1 MEGELVLSG
10 YKLLE
15 PVHIN
20 LQTVTIMV
28 PQDDFRTMPTIFEF
42 IERYFDKRR
51 FSQQYP
57 FNTVNLNNR
66 VCRDD
71 EFEILYIP
79 SRIDSTELFK
89 IAKKSLLGKIAERI
103 YKEISLSEREKCFN
117 QFNSVILSPINEL
130 LSRYNLICESN
141 MNDFWSFSKVID
153 LLSNDMEMYGTFEE
167 RSQYDLKYMLV
178 DLFAEL
184 DTGKKKLLLFDLP
197 EQGLSTEEFYD
208 LFDYLNKKCSNID
221 NIIVYTQSSAITKIY
236 EKPLC
241 YHLVKDNQIWGMDD
255 YDEIEALLIEESGS
269 INFLEKARQ
278 FIQSLFNRSLFEKE
292 YKEISDLFF
301 TK

>member
-89 IAKKSLLGKIAERI
+89 IAKKSLLGKIVERI

-208 LFDYLNKKCSNID
+208 LFDYLNKKCSNIN

-255 YDEIEALLIEESGS
+255 YDEIETLLLEDSGS
-269 INFLEKARQ
+269 INFLEKERR
-278 FIQSLFNRSLFEKE
+278 FIQSLFNRSLFETD

-301 TK
+301 SK

>member
-1 MEGELVLSG
+1 MNGELVLSG
-10 YKLLE
+10 YRLLE

-20 LQTVTIMV
+20 LQAITIVV
-28 PQDDFRTMPTIFEF
+28 PQDDFRTMPVIFDF

-57 FNTVNLNNR
+57 FNTLNLNNS

-79 SRIDSTELFK
+79 SRVDSTELFK
-89 IAKKSLLGKIAERI
+89 IAKKSLLGKITEKI
-103 YKEISLSEREKCFN
+103 YKEVSISEREKCFN
-117 QFNSVILSPINEL
+117 QLNSVILLPINEL

-141 MNDFWSFSKVID
+141 MNDFWSFSKIID
-153 LLSNDMEMYGTFEE
+153 VLSNDMEIYGTFDE

-184 DTGKKKLLLFDLP
+184 DIGKKKLLLLDLP
-197 EQGLSTEEFYD
+197 EQGLSTEEFHS
-208 LFDYLNKKCSNID
+208 LLDYLNKKCSNID
-221 NIIVYTQSSAITKIY
+221 NVIVYTQSSAITNIY

-241 YHLVKDNQIWGMDD
+241 YHIVKDNQIWGMDD
-255 YDEIEALLIEESGS
+255 YDEIEVLLLEDSGS
-269 INFLEKARQ
+269 INLLEKEHQ
-278 FIQSLFNRSLFEKE
+278 FIQSLFNRSLFETE

-301 TK
+301 CK

>member
-1 MEGELVLSG
+1 MNGELVLSG
-10 YKLLE
+10 YRLFE

-20 LQTVTIMV
+20 LQTIPIVV
-28 PQDDFRTMPTIFEF
+28 PQDDFRTIPVIFDF

-57 FNTVNLNNR
+57 FNTLNLNNS

-79 SRIDSTELFK
+79 SRVDSTELFK
-89 IAKKSLLGKIAERI
+89 IAKKSLLGKITEKI
-103 YKEISLSEREKCFN
+103 YKEVSISEREKCFN
-117 QFNSVILSPINEL
+117 QLNSVILSPINEL

-141 MNDFWSFSKVID
+141 MNDFWSFSKIINV
-153 LLSNDMEMYGTFEE
+153 LSNNMELYGTFDE

-184 DTGKKKLLLFDLP
+184 LLLDLP
-197 EQGLSTEEFYD
+197 EQGLSTEEFHS
-208 LFDYLNKKCSNID
+208 LLGYLNKKCLNID
-221 NIIVYTQSSAITKIY
+221 NAIVYTQSSAITNIY

-241 YHLVKDNQIWGMDD
+241 YHIVKDNQIWGMDD
-255 YDEIEALLIEESGS
+255 YDEIEVLLLEDSES
-269 INFLEKARQ
+269 INLLEKERR
-278 FIQSLFNRSLFEKE
+278 FIKSLFNRSLFETD

-301 TK
+301 SK

>member
-130 LSRYNLICESN
+130 LSRYNLICKSN

-269 INFLEKARQ
+269 INFLEKERQ

>member
-10 YKLLE
+10 YRLLE

-20 LQTVTIMV
+20 LQTITIVV
-28 PQDDFRTMPTIFEF
+28 PQDDFRTMPIIFEF

-71 EFEILYIP
+71 EFEIFYIP

-89 IAKKSLLGKIAERI
+89 IAKKSLLGKIAEKI

-117 QFNSVILSPINEL
+117 QLNSVILSPINEL

-153 LLSNDMEMYGTFEE
+153 LLSNDIEMYGTFEE

-184 DTGKKKLLLFDLP
+184 DAGKKKLLLFDLP
-197 EQGLSTEEFYD
+197 EQGLSTEEFYA
-208 LFDYLNKKCSNID
+208 LLDYLNKKCSNID
-221 NIIVYTQSSAITKIY
+221 NTIVYTQSSAITNVY

-255 YDEIEALLIEESGS
+255 YDEIEALLLEDSGF
-269 INFLEKARQ
+269 INFLEKEHR
-278 FIQSLFNRSLFEKE
+278 FIQSLFNRSLFETE

>member
-1 MEGELVLSG
+1 MNGELVLSG
-10 YKLLE
+10 YRLLE

-20 LQTVTIMV
+20 LQAITIVV
-28 PQDDFRTMPTIFEF
+28 PQDDFRTMPVIFDF

-57 FNTVNLNNR
+57 FNTLNLNNS

-79 SRIDSTELFK
+79 SRVDSTELFK
-89 IAKKSLLGKIAERI
+89 IAKKSLLGKITEKI
-103 YKEISLSEREKCFN
+103 YKEVSISEREKCFN
-117 QFNSVILSPINEL
+117 QLNSVILLPINEL

-141 MNDFWSFSKVID
+141 MND
-153 LLSNDMEMYGTFEE
+153 
-167 RSQYDLKYMLV
+167 MLV

-184 DTGKKKLLLFDLP
+184 DIGKKKLLLLDLP
-197 EQGLSTEEFYD
+197 EQGLSTEEFHS
-208 LFDYLNKKCSNID
+208 LLDYLNKKCSNID
-221 NIIVYTQSSAITKIY
+221 NVIVYTQSSAITNIF

-241 YHLVKDNQIWGMDD
+241 YHIVKDNQIWGMDD
-255 YDEIEALLIEESGS
+255 YDEIEVLLLEDSGS
-269 INFLEKARQ
+269 INLLEKERQ
-278 FIQSLFNRSLFEKE
+278 FIQSLFNRSLFETE

-301 TK
+301 CK

>member
-10 YKLLE
+10 YRLLE

-20 LQTVTIMV
+20 LQTVTIVV

-255 YDEIEALLIEESGS
+255 YDEIEVLLLEDSES
-269 INFLEKARQ
+269 INLLEKERQ

>member
-89 IAKKSLLGKIAERI
+89 IAKKSLLGKIVERI

-197 EQGLSTEEFYD
+197 EQGLSTEEFCS
-208 LFDYLNKKCSNID
+208 LLDYLNKKCSSID
-221 NIIVYTQSSAITKIY
+221 NTIVYTQSSIITNIY
-236 EKPLC
+236 KNPLY
-241 YHLVKDNQIWGMDD
+241 YHVVKANQVWGMDD
-255 YDEIEALLIEESGS
+255 YDEIEDLLLEDSRS
-269 INFLEKARQ
+269 INLLQKEHQ
-278 FIQSLFNRSLFEKE
+278 FIQSLFNRRLFEKE

>member
-28 PQDDFRTMPTIFEF
+28 TQDDFRTMPTIFEF

-269 INFLEKARQ
+269 INFLEKERQ

>member
-1 MEGELVLSG
+1 MNGELVLSG
-10 YKLLE
+10 YRLLE

-20 LQTVTIMV
+20 LQAITIVV
-28 PQDDFRTMPTIFEF
+28 PQDDFRTIPVIFDF

-57 FNTVNLNNR
+57 FNILNLNNS

-79 SRIDSTELFK
+79 SRVLFK
-89 IAKKSLLGKIAERI
+89 IAKKSLLGKITEKI
-103 YKEISLSEREKCFN
+103 YKEVSISEREKCFN
-117 QFNSVILSPINEL
+117 QLNSVILSPINEL

-141 MNDFWSFSKVID
+141 MNDFWSFSKIID
-153 LLSNDMEMYGTFEE
+153 VLSNDIEVYGTFDE

-184 DTGKKKLLLFDLP
+184 DIGKKKLLLLDLP
-197 EQGLSTEEFYD
+197 EQGLSTEEFHS
-208 LFDYLNKKCSNID
+208 LLDYLNKKGSNID
-221 NIIVYTQSSAITKIY
+221 NAIVYTQSSAITNIY

-241 YHLVKDNQIWGMDD
+241 YHIVKDNQIWGMDD
-255 YDEIEALLIEESGS
+255 YDEIEALLMEERGS
-269 INFLEKARQ
+269 INLMEKEHR
-278 FIQSLFNRSLFEKE
+278 FIQSLFNRSLFETD

-301 TK
+301 SK

>member
-10 YKLLE
+10 YRLLE

-20 LQTVTIMV
+20 LQTITIVV
-28 PQDDFRTMPTIFEF
+28 PQDDFRTMPIIFEF

-71 EFEILYIP
+71 EFEIFYIP

-89 IAKKSLLGKIAERI
+89 IAKKSLLGKIAEKI

-117 QFNSVILSPINEL
+117 QLNSVILSPINEL

-153 LLSNDMEMYGTFEE
+153 LLSNDIEMYGTFEE

-184 DTGKKKLLLFDLP
+184 DAGKKKLLLFDLP
-197 EQGLSTEEFYD
+197 EQGLSTEEFYA
-208 LFDYLNKKCSNID
+208 LLDYLNKKCSNID
-221 NIIVYTQSSAITKIY
+221 NTIVYTQSSAITNIY
-236 EKPLC
+236 KKPLC

-255 YDEIEALLIEESGS
+255 YDEIEALLLENSGF
-269 INFLEKARQ
+269 INFLEKEHR
-278 FIQSLFNRSLFEKE
+278 FIQSLFNRSLFETE